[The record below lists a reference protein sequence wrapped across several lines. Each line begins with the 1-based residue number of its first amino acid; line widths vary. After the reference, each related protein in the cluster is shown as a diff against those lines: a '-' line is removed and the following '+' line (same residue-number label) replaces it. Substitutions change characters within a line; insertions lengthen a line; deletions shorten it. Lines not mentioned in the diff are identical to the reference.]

1 MNAYR
6 KTPSTLAVS
15 DLPDVAPAP
24 KGIAPNGPI
33 TRLPPNFDLSRF
45 GPHVRAAYLGPTPDN
60 PFLSLK
66 NRLKRARFYDQRERQ
81 AGTDAAVR

>member
-1 MNAYR
+1 MNAYG
-6 KTPSTLAVS
+6 KISSTPKVADHLK
-15 DLPDVAPAP
+15 VAPATE
-24 KGIAPNGPI
+24 GLAPSGPE
-33 TRLPPNFDLSRF
+33 TRLPPGFDLTQF

-81 AGTDAAVR
+81 AGKGAPAQ